1 MLFMSGMPTLQTLDR
16 YLLKRFFS
24 IYGANLLSFTVVFAL
39 IDALCNYEKLA
50 RDTGGFLEFL
60 GSCFKYYTAI
70 IPVIFCQILAP
81 VITVSAGLF
90 AVTTLQ
96 RNNEFAPI
104 LVAGRSYQ
112 RTLLPIL
119 HASIAV
125 SLAVFLIQ
133 ELWIPRTTSAIR
145 EVVEDREGVDIDRN
159 VKHLDRHGN
168 LIIFREYETYRRK
181 ARGILVLPVSRAGE
195 GQFFIQAKS
204 AEWRVPEV
212 TGRGGLGGYW
222 LLTDGRVQEYDKDSR
237 LVVREPPVEWP
248 DGTPRLYETFVERK
262 LDSDLIPEDIAVRR
276 QETNYMSLGALRQKA
291 ATSPDQNLWTIKYLS
306 RFVYAATNFILVLL
320 GLPVVIHFGTRNI
333 LFGALLTLAICAS
346 YFVANS
352 VCQDMGI
359 QGHIPARLAA
369 GLAPLGFTAL
379 GATMYRSLRS

>member
-1 MLFMSGMPTLQTLDR
+1 MSRMPILQTLDR
-16 YLLKRFFS
+16 YLLRRFFA
-24 IYGANLLSFTVVFAL
+24 IYSANLLSFTLVFAL
-39 IDALCNYEKLA
+39 IDAVCNYEKLSREA
-50 RDTGGFLEFL
+50 GGLLAFL

-81 VITVSAGLF
+81 VVTVSAGLF

-96 RNNEFAPI
+96 RNNEFTPI
-104 LVAGRSYQ
+104 LVSGRSYQ

-119 HASIAV
+119 YASIAV
-125 SLAVFLIQ
+125 SLGVFFIQ

-168 LIIFREYETYRRK
+168 LIIFKEYENYRRK

-204 AEWRVPEV
+204 AEWRAPEV
-212 TGRGGLGGYW
+212 SARGGLGGYW
-222 LLTDGRVQEYDKDSR
+222 LLMDGRVQEYDKDAR
-237 LVVREPPVEWP
+237 LVLREPPVEWS
-248 DGTPRLYETFVERK
+248 DRTPRLYETFVERK

-352 VCQDMGI
+352 VFQDMGI

-369 GLAPLGFTAL
+369 GLAPVGFTAL